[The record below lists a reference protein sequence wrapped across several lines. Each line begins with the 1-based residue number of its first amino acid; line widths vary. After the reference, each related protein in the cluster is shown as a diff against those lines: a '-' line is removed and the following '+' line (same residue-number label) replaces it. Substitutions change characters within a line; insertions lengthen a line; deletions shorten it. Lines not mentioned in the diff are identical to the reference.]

1 MRDYINF
8 LWCVFA
14 FLTGGMFYGITLYLA
29 EKFEEKGRKMSRKE
43 KMSRTVEFEY
53 KGWIVVIDASGEVTA
68 FDTDFDRYYFATEK
82 DAVDFIDTVE
92 RVGKD

>member
-14 FLTGGMFYGITLYLA
+14 FLTGGMFYGITLYFS

-43 KMSRTVEFEY
+43 KMSRAGEFEY
-53 KGWIVVIDASGEVTA
+53 KGWIIIIDDHGEVMA
-68 FDTDFDRYYFATEK
+68 FDTDFDRYYFATEQE
-82 DAVDFIDTVE
+82 AVDFIDTVE
-92 RVGKD
+92 RIGGD